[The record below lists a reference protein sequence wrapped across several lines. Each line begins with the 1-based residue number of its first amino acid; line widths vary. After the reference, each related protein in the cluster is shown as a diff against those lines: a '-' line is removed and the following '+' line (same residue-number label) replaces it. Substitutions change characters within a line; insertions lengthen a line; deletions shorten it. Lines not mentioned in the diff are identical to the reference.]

1 MLTIPYF
8 QQEKDYWCG
17 PASLQMAFAFFGKS
31 ASQTE
36 LVAAAGTT
44 EEKGTDNDKLVK
56 VAQAAGFRVSTK
68 ELAALEDIQSYL
80 TQNIPV
86 IVNFIEP
93 TDEEGHYAVVVDIND
108 KDIILN
114 DPWNGPNFSI
124 PKADFVNRWHS
135 TNNQHIRWLMAVSRE
150 QP

>member
-1 MLTIPYF
+1 MNIPYF
-8 QQEKDYWCG
+8 KQEVDYFCG
-17 PASLQMAFAFFGKS
+17 PASLQMAFAFFGKTI
-31 ASQTE
+31 SQTE
-36 LVAAAGTT
+36 IASQAGTT
-44 EEKGTDNDKLVK
+44 KEEGTDNDKLVK
-56 VAQAAGFRVSTK
+56 VAQEAGFRVSTK

-93 TDEEGHYAVVVDIND
+93 TDEEGHYAVVVGIDD

-135 TNNQHIRWLMAVSRE
+135 TNNQHTRWLMTVSHE